1 MNNGIILSALFRFWN
16 FLKTAYENS
25 VYYKIFNKIANFIG
39 GLYRRSLLFGFF
51 KEAKADAG
59 ESVVSKLTNTLFGFF
74 HKHFHEKVLIIGKQ
88 SRKSVVV
95 KNLSSFLNSWYAISV
110 RYYALTLAAFVCFRL
125 VLKRVL
131 SEMVGPY
138 TLILVLI
145 AILGIFIDVSP
156 AALYEGSKI
165 RKLVGMPDLPERIRL
180 KKRVKPHKAVTIAL
194 VCGSISGLLTLV
206 SAGWLA
212 IGVAIGVILLIA
224 KPLVGIIIV
233 AACFPVL
240 PTMGVVALGVY
251 LLVTMFIKYLYREN
265 KKIKVDTFDIAIFAM
280 CGVIVYGVLNSY
292 ALSGSVLPAAVYIL
306 FVSSFYVIRR
316 AAHEKDFLNTLLN
329 LIVFVSAVVS
339 LYGIYQKLTG
349 QAETT
354 WTDTEMFEEMGGR
367 IYSTFGNPNV
377 FGEYLLMVMPITF
390 GLMLKSASAN
400 RKAVYLGVFLLQTVC
415 MILTYSRGCWI
426 GIVLAMAVMMVFT
439 RRKLTSLMVFAVLLV
454 PFFLP
459 ETIMQRLMSI
469 GNVADTSTSYRV
481 YIWQGTL
488 RMLKDFWYCGVGIGE
503 AAFGNVYPSYSL
515 NAVSAPHAHNLYL
528 HILSETGILG
538 MGTVLVLIVLFYKY
552 ISSAAISNPEN
563 KITAVS
569 LGTAMIGYLVQGMFD
584 NVWYN
589 YRIYFFFFVVLAL
602 GAALR
607 DVSMRDE
614 ME

>member
-1 MNNGIILSALFRFWN
+1 MNSGIIISALLRFWN

-25 VYYKIFNKIANFIG
+25 IYYKFFNKVADFIG
-39 GLYRRSLLFGFF
+39 RLYRRSLLFGFF
-51 KEAKADAG
+51 KDTKADAG
-59 ESVVSKLTNTLFGFF
+59 ESVVSKLINSLFGFF
-74 HKHFHEKVLIIGKQ
+74 HKHFHEKVLVIGTQ
-88 SRKSVVV
+88 SRKSVIV
-95 KNLSSFLNSWYAISV
+95 KNISSFLDSWYAISV

-131 SEMVGPY
+131 SEMIGPY
-138 TLILVLI
+138 TLILALI
-145 AILGIFIDVSP
+145 AIVGVFIDVSP

-165 RKLVGMPDLPERIRL
+165 RKLIGFPDLPEHIRL
-180 KKRVKPHKAVTIAL
+180 KKRVKPHKAVTVAL
-194 VCGSISGLLTLV
+194 ACGSVSGLLTLV
-206 SAGWLA
+206 PAGWLA
-212 IGVAIGVILLIA
+212 IGAVCGLILLIA
-224 KPLVGIIIV
+224 KPLIGVIVV
-233 AACFPVL
+233 AACFPIL

-251 LLVTMFIKYLYREN
+251 LLAAMFIKYLYGEN
-265 KKIKVDTFDIAIFAM
+265 KEIKVDTFDIAILAM

-316 AAHEKDFLNTLLN
+316 AAREKDFLNTLLN

-377 FGEYLLMVMPITF
+377 FGEYLLIVMPITF
-390 GLMLKSASAN
+390 GLMLKAASAN
-400 RKAVYLGVFLLQTVC
+400 RKTVYLGVFVLQTVC

-426 GIVLAMAVMMVFT
+426 GIALSMAVMIVFT
-439 RRKLTSLMVFAVLLV
+439 RRKLTSLMVFAVLLA
-454 PFFLP
+454 PLFIP

-538 MGTVLVLIVLFYKY
+538 MATVLVLIVLFYKY
-552 ISSAAISNPEN
+552 ISSAAIKNSEN

-569 LGTAMIGYLVQGMFD
+569 LGAAMIGYLVQGMFD

-589 YRIYFFFFVVLAL
+589 YRIYFFFFVLLAL
-602 GAALR
+602 GAALKDISGR
-607 DVSMRDE
+607 EDVR
-614 ME
+614 